1 MMLLASSRWFR
12 RRLVFVP
19 LSALAWSMRL
29 HNSGTTP
36 TSSRSRFLSSTA
48 ASFLVSTGVF
58 ASDPES
64 CSAAAMST
72 ANKKNPRYIE
82 KELEMKYGEDSSKFR
97 WLVRKD
103 IRAPASGCV
112 GKKKKQLT
120 IIGFKYSEG
129 NPRSRGVL
137 VRRFTGD
144 STPYEFPVTPVR
156 LVKEWPEEPPFQP
169 EDFFRADQIDDSS
182 FYTVPRLVYHIDGT
196 FFLANLYLV
205 FVLFF
210 GASTKRMD

>member
-1 MMLLASSRWFR
+1 MAKIPVSSDGSCEKIFVR
-12 RRLVFVP
+12 RQVDVL
-19 LSALAWSMRL
+19 
-29 HNSGTTP
+29 
-36 TSSRSRFLSSTA
+36 
-48 ASFLVSTGVF
+48 
-58 ASDPES
+58 
-64 CSAAAMST
+64 
-72 ANKKNPRYIE
+72 
-82 KELEMKYGEDSSKFR
+82 
-97 WLVRKD
+97 
-103 IRAPASGCV
+103 